1 MRNSLRTS
9 PEPTPAAIM
18 ADLRRA
24 PPGRAGRRWL
34 AARLHTARRAATLLD
49 RKLRILRTEQE
60 RCDRLAERA
69 LESWVNAEHTADEWF
84 GRATAIG
91 GQRAAALATPT
102 VYATVS
108 VAYTT
113 IMGLRY
119 PAQAILSAPTA
130 GPGTWTGG
138 SALVE
143 AKRAYEVAL
152 AAAASFAVANA
163 AKRIVDREAVVTR
176 QRLHAIT
183 SRWIPRLEDSFRDLT
198 QRLEELERTEIVQ
211 LRWASARRE
220 TLGDRP

>member
-1 MRNSLRTS
+1 
-9 PEPTPAAIM
+9 M
-18 ADLRRA
+18 ADVRRV
-24 PPGRAGRRWL
+24 PPGRAGRQWL

-60 RCDRLAERA
+60 RCVLLAERA
-69 LESWVNAEHTADEWF
+69 RESWVSAEHTAREWF

-91 GQRAAALATPT
+91 GQRAVSLATPT
-102 VYATVS
+102 EHATVS
-108 VAYTT
+108 VEYAT

-119 PAQAILSAPTA
+119 PVKATLSAPA
-130 GPGTWTGG
+130 AELGSWTGG

-152 AAAASFAVANA
+152 AAAASYAAA
-163 AKRIVDREAVVTR
+163 TTAKRIVDREAAVTR

-220 TLGDRP
+220 TWRDRP